1 MAHDESETGAV
12 LLAAGGGSRF
22 RGSTHKL
29 LAHIDGRPVVVR
41 AVEALVRAGVGPSA
55 VVSGPAPIGGLL
67 PPGVVELAN
76 PRWEEGQ
83 ATSLAVAVDWAR
95 AAGFGALVVGLGDQ
109 PGILASAWRAVAA
122 VNVTPIAVA
131 TYSGTRGHPVRLAR
145 SVWDRLPVR
154 GDRGAG
160 GVIAESPE
168 LVTEVACDGDAWDV
182 DTVEDLSRW

>member
-1 MAHDESETGAV
+1 MSDTGAV

-22 RGSTHKL
+22 QGSTHKL
-29 LAHIDGRPVVVR
+29 LADIDGLPVVAR
-41 AVEALVRAGVGPSA
+41 AVEALLRAGVGPSA
-55 VVSGPAPIGGLL
+55 VVSGAVPLGGVL
-67 PPGVVELAN
+67 PQGIVELAN
-76 PRWEEGQ
+76 PRWQEGQ

-95 AAGFGALVVGLGDQ
+95 GAGFGALVVGLGDQ

-122 VNVTPIAVA
+122 ANMTPIAVA

-160 GVIAESPE
+160 GVMADSPE
-168 LVTEVACDGDAWDV
+168 LVTEVACDGDARDV
-182 DTVEDLSRW
+182 DTAEDLSRW